1 MSKTNVVTM
10 AAVAVACW
18 FVTGSVTL
26 HAQAQMVADGAGV
39 TVNLNGSQLM
49 HRSPITYPAEALAK
63 GVEGTV
69 VVQVRLDSNGE
80 VIDDAVLSG
89 PDELRKSVQQSV
101 LGWHFD
107 IHSGS
112 ATRVV
117 NIDFVKPANAAVVPM
132 IVRSSDPVPERTAT
146 QVRVMNTPQAL
157 APRSGT
163 VDQIDVTGLSDAAT
177 AGLLAQLPVHA
188 GDPFTSDTL
197 RRAAEAARQFD
208 SHLIVGMSSGPSGA
222 NVMRIRPQGTPQAV
236 ISAAPPAPNLAVP
249 PGAAV
254 VASNVEASNLIDAVK
269 PVYPPLAKMARQQ
282 GTVKFQ
288 ATIGKDGT
296 MENLLLISGP
306 PLLVQAAMDA
316 VKKWTYK
323 PMVLNGAPVEVV
335 TTVDVNFS
343 LAE

>member
-1 MSKTNVVTM
+1 MIS
-10 AAVAVACW
+10 VAFW
-18 FVTGSVTL
+18 FIAGSIPL
-26 HAQAQMVADGAGV
+26 HAQAQIVADGAGV

-49 HRSPITYPAEALAK
+49 HRSPIAYPAEALAK

-101 LGWHFD
+101 LNWHFD
-107 IHSGS
+107 SHAGS

-117 NIDFVKPANAAVVPM
+117 NIDFVRPANAAGVQAGVPT

-146 QVRVMNTPQAL
+146 QVRVMATPQAL

-163 VDQIDVTGLSDAAT
+163 IDQIDVTGLSDTAT

-188 GDPFTSDTL
+188 GDPFTGETL
-197 RRAAEAARQFD
+197 TRAAEAARQFD
-208 SHLIVGMSSGPSGA
+208 THLTVGMSAGPSGA
-222 NVMRIRPQGTPQAV
+222 NVMTIRPQGSVQAV
-236 ISAAPPAPNLAVP
+236 ISPAQPNLAVP
-249 PGAAV
+249 VGAAV
-254 VASNVEASNLIDAVK
+254 VASNVEASNLINVVR

-282 GTVKFQ
+282 GSVKFQ
-288 ATIGKDGT
+288 ATIGKDGSV
-296 MENLLLISGP
+296 EEVLPISGP

-335 TTVDVNFS
+335 TTIDVNFS
-343 LAE
+343 LSE

>member
-1 MSKTNVVTM
+1 
-10 AAVAVACW
+10 
-18 FVTGSVTL
+18 
-26 HAQAQMVADGAGV
+26 
-39 TVNLNGSQLM
+39 
-49 HRSPITYPAEALAK
+49 
-63 GVEGTV
+63 
-69 VVQVRLDSNGE
+69 
-80 VIDDAVLSG
+80 
-89 PDELRKSVQQSV
+89 
-101 LGWHFD
+101 
-107 IHSGS
+107 
-112 ATRVV
+112 
-117 NIDFVKPANAAVVPM
+117 
-132 IVRSSDPVPERTAT
+132 
-146 QVRVMNTPQAL
+146 MNTPQAL

-163 VDQIDVTGLSDAAT
+163 IDRIDVTGLSDTAT

-188 GDPFTSDTL
+188 GDPFTGDTL
-197 RRAAEAARQFD
+197 TRAAEAARQFD
-208 SHLIVGMSSGPSGA
+208 SHLIVGVSSGPSGA
-222 NVMRIRPQGTPQAV
+222 NVMTIRPQGTPQAV

-254 VASNVEASNLIDAVK
+254 VASNVEASNLIDAVR

>member
-1 MSKTNVVTM
+1 MSKINVLTM
-10 AAVAVACW
+10 AAVACW

-49 HRSPITYPAEALAK
+49 HRTPVTYPAEALAK

-69 VVQVRLDSNGE
+69 VVQVRLDPNGE
-80 VIDDAVLSG
+80 VLDDTVLSG

-101 LGWHFD
+101 LNWHFEARA
-107 IHSGS
+107 GS
-112 ATRVV
+112 STRVV
-117 NIDFVKPANAAVVPM
+117 NIDFVKPENAAVAPM

-146 QVRVMNTPQAL
+146 QVRVMTAPQAL

-163 VDQIDVTGLSDAAT
+163 IDQIDVTGLSDTAT
-177 AGLLAQLPVHA
+177 AGLLAQLPVRA
-188 GDPFTSDTL
+188 GDPFTADTL

-222 NVMRIRPQGTPQAV
+222 NIMTIRPQGSPQGV

-254 VASNVEASNLIDAVK
+254 VPSNVEASNLIDAVR

-288 ATIGKDGT
+288 ATVGKDGT

-335 TTVDVNFS
+335 TTVDVNFTLS
-343 LAE
+343 E

>member
-1 MSKTNVVTM
+1 MSKTKVLM
-10 AAVAVACW
+10 MMAVACW
-18 FVTGSVTL
+18 FAAGSIPL
-26 HAQAQMVADGAGV
+26 HAQAQIVADGAGV

-49 HRSPITYPAEALAK
+49 HRTPVTYPAEALAN

-69 VVQVRLDSNGE
+69 VVQVRLDPNGE
-80 VIDDAVLSG
+80 VTDDAVLSG

-101 LGWHFD
+101 LNWHFD
-107 IHSGS
+107 IRAGS

-117 NIDFVKPANAAVVPM
+117 NIDFVKPANAPVVPV

-146 QVRVMNTPQAL
+146 QVRVMTVPQAP

-163 VDQIDVTGLSDAAT
+163 IDQIDVTGLSDTAT

-188 GDPFTSDTL
+188 GDPFTSDTVI
-197 RRAAEAARQFD
+197 RAAEAARQFD

-222 NVMRIRPQGTPQAV
+222 NVMTIRPQGALQAV

-254 VASNVEASNLIDAVK
+254 IASNVEASNLINAVR

-282 GTVKFQ
+282 GSVKFQ
-288 ATIGKDGT
+288 ATIGKDGA
-296 MENLLLISGP
+296 MEDLQLISGP
-306 PLLVQAAMDA
+306 PLLVQSAMDA
-316 VKKWTYK
+316 VKKWTYR
-323 PMVLNGAPVEVV
+323 PMVLNGAPVQVV
-335 TTVDVNFS
+335 TTIDVNFS
-343 LAE
+343 LTE